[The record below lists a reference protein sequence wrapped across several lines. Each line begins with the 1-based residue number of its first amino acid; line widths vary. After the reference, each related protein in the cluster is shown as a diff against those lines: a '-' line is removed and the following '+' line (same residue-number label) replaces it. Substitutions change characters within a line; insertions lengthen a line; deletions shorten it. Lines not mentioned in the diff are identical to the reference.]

1 MFNFVVVEA
10 IQLMVEMDEPL
21 DFEFEEPC
29 IVSPIVT
36 KHKKKKVIGLD
47 DLLSDFYQV
56 KSDIPKKESKRAK
69 IHKFDESDDDLDTR
83 EAELNNYV
91 NKCQQQMNE
100 ISTDDQ
106 MPLWGLQVFGD
117 QKAMATLTFPELSSC
132 ALLQSF
138 MENEANSLLGI
149 KTEEGEAFLEGL
161 LVNGWLLKLVTDH
174 GRVEKCIGAWT
185 FSLMLYSPKE
195 ELRAAACEFCCSI
208 LLPKN
213 QVETVMFEM
222 GWLPNH
228 SELRRALEVYGFL
241 LDSPSKSSSSME
253 IVDGDSDSAGPPQNI
268 KYWIKYVSV
277 CCQARAKRSVF
288 STAEVEDLITSVIYL
303 FLDRQL
309 IGLSSALK
317 DCLHSLISFFSDD
330 AFHLSCQ
337 KIAKSLTCRVP
348 TDVNC
353 LRSVESVGG
362 LDARSKHL
370 RSVLA
375 FQFLVACFD
384 DKVHDEEQIL
394 RSLIS
399 INLKHKNCDLL
410 KMYIQLV
417 LAENWLFCNPLLKD
431 KPIISETWSACLRN
445 CSCQITS
452 TDLRSYASKV
462 RSKASYLLQGSATR

>member
-1 MFNFVVVEA
+1 M
-10 IQLMVEMDEPL
+10 MEMDEPL
-21 DFEFEEPC
+21 DFEFEEPSH
-29 IVSPIVT
+29 VNPIVT
-36 KHKKKKVIGLD
+36 KQKKKKVIGLD

-56 KSDIPKKESKRAK
+56 KSDTPKKGSKRAK
-69 IHKFDESDDDLDTR
+69 IQKSDESDDDMDTR
-83 EAELNNYV
+83 EAELHNYV
-91 NKCQQQMNE
+91 SKCQQQMNE

-117 QKAMATLTFPELSSC
+117 QKAMPPLTFPELRSC
-132 ALLQSF
+132 VLLQSF
-138 MENEANSLLGI
+138 MDHEVNSLLEL

-161 LVNGWLLKLVTDH
+161 LVNGWLLKLVTDR

-185 FSLMLYSPKE
+185 FNLMLYSPKE
-195 ELRAAACEFCCSI
+195 ELRAAACEFWCSI

-213 QVETVMFEM
+213 QVDVVMFEM
-222 GWLPNH
+222 EWFPNH

-241 LDSPSKSSSSME
+241 SDFPSKSSSSME

-268 KYWIKYVSV
+268 KSWMKYVSV
-277 CCQARAKRSVF
+277 CSQARTTRSLF
-288 STAEVEDLITSVIYL
+288 STSEVEDLITSVIYL

-317 DCLHSLISFFSDD
+317 DCLHSLISFLSDD
-330 AFHLSCQ
+330 AFHSSCQ
-337 KIAKSLTCRVP
+337 KIAKSLTFRVP

-353 LRSVESVGG
+353 LRSVESVAG
-362 LDARSKHL
+362 LGARSKHL

-384 DKVHDEEQIL
+384 DKLNDEEQIL

-399 INLKHKNCDLL
+399 INLKDKNCDLL
-410 KMYIQLV
+410 KMYIHLV

-431 KPIISETWSACLRN
+431 KPILSEMWGACLRN